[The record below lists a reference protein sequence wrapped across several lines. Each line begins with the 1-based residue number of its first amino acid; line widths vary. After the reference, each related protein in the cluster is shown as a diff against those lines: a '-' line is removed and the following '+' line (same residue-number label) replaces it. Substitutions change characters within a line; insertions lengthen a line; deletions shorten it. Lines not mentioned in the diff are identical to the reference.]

1 MPEMSSKIFIRM
13 QIFFT
18 KNQTNTLNQNLTV
31 YAFMQNPNRT
41 LLNPLK
47 KFCGDMLTECKIA
60 EKKAP
65 SNNEVLLR
73 STLLKAQIHANW
85 IGNLIKSQHKTAME
99 YYDQALSLVEEGDTE
114 TEALIRYRYGMF
126 CAGSKIAGKDKAIQN
141 LKRAMEIVGEDSEHG
156 IECAKEIAKLEE
168 KQGGCFIATA
178 VYGSYYAPEVLVL
191 RQFRDKVLSKFFW
204 GRVFIKLYYAI
215 SPFIAERLDQCQ
227 SVKKILRNLILN
239 PIIKNI
245 SDSKG
250 GHKNG

>member
-1 MPEMSSKIFIRM
+1 
-13 QIFFT
+13 
-18 KNQTNTLNQNLTV
+18 
-31 YAFMQNPNRT
+31 
-41 LLNPLK
+41 
-47 KFCGDMLTECKIA
+47 
-60 EKKAP
+60 
-65 SNNEVLLR
+65 
-73 STLLKAQIHANW
+73 
-85 IGNLIKSQHKTAME
+85 
-99 YYDQALSLVEEGDTE
+99 
-114 TEALIRYRYGMF
+114 MF